1 MSGIFKK
8 FAMLVLGASVF
19 VGDYGWDGNVS
30 SVGNAAFITQAHA
43 RVGRPATPVSYAGVA
58 RRTTRRTVAATSAA
72 VAAQP
77 VVVAAPPP
85 TTVVVTTPTTQTCV
99 DTVNPDGTVTRVCK

>member
-1 MSGIFKK
+1 MSSLLKK
-8 FAMLVLGASVF
+8 TAMLALGAAVF
-19 VGDYGWDGNVS
+19 VGSFAMDMQLGSIVDAS
-30 SVGNAAFITQAHA
+30 LIASAQA

-77 VVVAAPPP
+77 VVVAAPTT
-85 TTVVVTTPTTQTCV
+85 TTVVVAPTTQTCV
-99 DTVNPDGTVTRVCK
+99 DTVNPDGSVTRTCQ

>member
-1 MSGIFKK
+1 MSSLLKK
-8 FAMLVLGASVF
+8 TAMLALGAAVF
-19 VGDYGWDGNVS
+19 VGSFAMDMQPRSIVDAGLIAS
-30 SVGNAAFITQAHA
+30 AQA

-77 VVVAAPPP
+77 VVVAPPT
-85 TTVVVTTPTTQTCV
+85 TTVVVAPTTQTCV
-99 DTVNPDGTVTRVCK
+99 DTVNPDGSVTRTCQ

>member
-1 MSGIFKK
+1 MSSIFKK
-8 FAMLVLGASVF
+8 FAMVGLGASVF
-19 VGDYGWDGNVS
+19 VVSFAGDIQIGS
-30 SVGNAAFITQAHA
+30 SVGVSMIAPAEA

-77 VVVAAPPP
+77 VVVAPPT
-85 TTVVVTTPTTQTCV
+85 TTVVVAPTTQTCV
-99 DTVNPDGTVTRVCK
+99 DTVNPDGSVTRVCH